1 MSRRARWLASLQR
14 ELRQLQRDS
23 PRGLAVTLGLALLA
37 SGGLAVSLWQL
48 QVQELRQLAELQNE
62 THRGLLDLRVTN
74 HRGIVLD
81 WGHWDPLHN
90 YVGGQDVDFVK
101 REVLPSPIITD
112 GQTLLIVKPD
122 GSMHSYPALPDSG
135 ELQRCLSRSL
145 ARLQELSDGQ
155 TKPQGFGFY
164 CPAGASSAI
173 GAGTAI
179 RTSGN
184 HGPSRGF
191 LLHFS
196 SIERPSYNPAVN
208 RAFREISAA
217 VAEVNTAEPNDT
229 PQLGS
234 ISGLLDPR
242 HAYVVQSTHTRLEQ
256 QLVAAQNA
264 LLPWLSLNLLGLVA
278 SGGTLLGLRRVRLS
292 QRRSDWQN
300 RSRLRRLRQELPG
313 PLLTQ
318 HELLETID
326 KNPAALEACWISA
339 LRMKVTMFSGA
350 ASRSSARTLALG
362 QLGERLQQQG
372 STRSLALGEDSNLL
386 LVFQPESPRQPEA
399 ELQRMAGLLQEIQAE
414 LSSSIKLAVQGLIT
428 PLDSRRPRQQLRDL
442 ALVLS
447 VTNHAERPLMF
458 LADGVAERAATLRQ
472 QLHVDFSVNQL
483 VENLREH
490 RFALEPVMA
499 LDDHG
504 ELPCHVVY
512 SEMLFRLPEEMDPDL
527 TVQEVI
533 LSLERNGNVHLIDQ
547 LMLRKAIELLR
558 RSDDPTQK
566 LGINLSAKTFGSAQ
580 HLEDLMAQ
588 LRSLPEPLRGRI
600 VLEVTE
606 TAIVEK
612 PELWSERLQ
621 QLRDI
626 GVSIAID
633 DFGVGFASIAY
644 LFRFKADYLKLDL
657 SYTQRLG
664 DSNVNALVDFLL
676 AYSRHNNCQL
686 ILEGIETR
694 EQLLAWHHHG
704 VRLFQGYLFHRE
716 AAAD

>member
-1 MSRRARWLASLQR
+1 
-14 ELRQLQRDS
+14 
-23 PRGLAVTLGLALLA
+23 
-37 SGGLAVSLWQL
+37 
-48 QVQELRQLAELQNE
+48 
-62 THRGLLDLRVTN
+62 
-74 HRGIVLD
+74 
-81 WGHWDPLHN
+81 
-90 YVGGQDVDFVK
+90 
-101 REVLPSPIITD
+101 
-112 GQTLLIVKPD
+112 
-122 GSMHSYPALPDSG
+122 
-135 ELQRCLSRSL
+135 
-145 ARLQELSDGQ
+145 
-155 TKPQGFGFY
+155 
-164 CPAGASSAI
+164 
-173 GAGTAI
+173 
-179 RTSGN
+179 
-184 HGPSRGF
+184 
-191 LLHFS
+191 
-196 SIERPSYNPAVN
+196 
-208 RAFREISAA
+208 
-217 VAEVNTAEPNDT
+217 
-229 PQLGS
+229 
-234 ISGLLDPR
+234 
-242 HAYVVQSTHTRLEQ
+242 
-256 QLVAAQNA
+256 
-264 LLPWLSLNLLGLVA
+264 
-278 SGGTLLGLRRVRLS
+278 
-292 QRRSDWQN
+292 
-300 RSRLRRLRQELPG
+300 
-313 PLLTQ
+313 
-318 HELLETID
+318 
-326 KNPAALEACWISA
+326 
-339 LRMKVTMFSGA
+339 
-350 ASRSSARTLALG
+350 
-362 QLGERLQQQG
+362 
-372 STRSLALGEDSNLL
+372 
-386 LVFQPESPRQPEA
+386 
-399 ELQRMAGLLQEIQAE
+399 
-414 LSSSIKLAVQGLIT
+414 
-428 PLDSRRPRQQLRDL
+428 
-442 ALVLS
+442 
-447 VTNHAERPLMF
+447 MF

-621 QLRDI
+621 QLRNI

-704 VRLFQGYLFHRE
+704 VRLFQGYLFHKE